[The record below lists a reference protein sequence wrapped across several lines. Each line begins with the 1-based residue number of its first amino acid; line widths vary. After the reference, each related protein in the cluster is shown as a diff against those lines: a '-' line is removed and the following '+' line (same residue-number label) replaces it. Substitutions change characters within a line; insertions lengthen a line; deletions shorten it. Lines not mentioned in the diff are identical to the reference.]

1 MKIIQTKNGIQ
12 VLDDVEPFNPTDMD
26 LTYER
31 SEVPQNII
39 DECDKLAEETGETQ
53 FIFDNNMSNKI
64 KQYYSSNVEEKREVN
79 IDLVLSDDIFHVGS
93 ETHFKELPSR
103 FAYYDSEIKL
113 TDRYK
118 RYDYVVN
125 FLKGLTFEPSFSNVG
140 REYEQSYIL
149 ELNECGKLY
158 KFIIRVSPNLFIKVI
173 FFGLEG
179 QKIPYEGFFNRS
191 KILKSLQ
198 ENCPISYKE
207 IIRERKLEDILNK
220 KETN

>member
-1 MKIIQTKNGIQ
+1 METSI
-12 VLDDVEPFNPTDMD
+12 E

-31 SEVPQNII
+31 TEVPQELI
-39 DECDKLAEETGETQ
+39 DECDRLAKETGETQ
-53 FIFDNNMSNKI
+53 FIFDSNMSNKI
-64 KQYYSSNVEEKREVN
+64 ANHYNNKEEKREAT
-79 IDLVLSDDIFHVGS
+79 IDLILSDSVFHIGS

-118 RYDYVVN
+118 RYDYVVS

-149 ELNECGKLY
+149 ELTEHNQFY
-158 KFIIRVSPNLFIKVI
+158 KFIIRVSPNLFIKII
-173 FFGLEG
+173 FFSEEG
-179 QKIPYEGFFNRS
+179 QKIPYEGFFNKS
-191 KILKSLQ
+191 KILESLQ
-198 ENCPISYKE
+198 KNCPSSYKE

-220 KETN
+220 TENN